1 MKTGW
6 NNGGSILVRVGP
18 HHFAFLRGYFEGLAL
33 ATLSRRYLET
43 AVSPDPDLRIAKST
57 LKWIREQL
65 MVAARRRGLFAE
77 ARLILL
83 DPEKLR
89 GSDKRPIPTLEEFRE
104 IRDPHELF
112 SEAELLELFH
122 EEYGNNAHSD
132 RRTTRNER
140 LRRKQINAL
149 LSLEK
154 LLGSPPS
161 PSDDVT
167 GWLHPVLAKRLKN
180 AGLDTLMQLIEA
192 INVRGYRWWT
202 GVPRFGE
209 KAAAQVVAWL
219 STESTTRGLGVKLGI
234 QATTPARSIPIDA
247 LAAARPKQFGIVPIE
262 FLSLPPH
269 LDGSDKSLHLQKY
282 SGLPPNDLEAIRRW
296 LGTKEEGSHTWR
308 SYRKEAERFL
318 LWATLERGKS
328 LSSLSRDDCHEYL
341 EFLKHLDS
349 ADSTPWRFR
358 LPRIDW
364 ISPRGTKRWSP
375 LWRPFEGGLS
385 LESRKLAKTILS
397 VMGRSFVE
405 CGYWATNPWED
416 VSEEAPAP
424 QKTSDID
431 RFSAAEW
438 LVLSRHL
445 DRLKDPLKA
454 QRLRFMLVLFRETG
468 IRVAELVHSRRG
480 DVHFDACNPEGYGF
494 IKIRIG
500 SRKTKEFRLNKDVM
514 IELDSYLKLRGCG
527 GMDSCPP
534 SAPLIARLPN
544 ESQRSEGECG
554 ISANGLYFIFKEFF
568 TEIAKYVGAT
578 SSPGDS
584 ESNAYDGIA
593 FQNINGRWLRLL
605 PAPLHS
611 SLDG

>member
-43 AVSPDPDLRIAKST
+43 AVSPDPDLRIAKTT

-65 MVAARRRGLFAE
+65 MVAARRRGMFAE

-89 GSDKRPIPTLEEFRE
+89 ASEKRAIPTLEEFRE

-140 LRRKQINAL
+140 LRRKQITAL
-149 LSLEK
+149 LALEK

-180 AGLDTLMQLIEA
+180 AGLETLMQLIET
-192 INVRGYRWWT
+192 INLRGYRWWT
-202 GVPRFGE
+202 EVPRFGE

-219 STESTTRGLGVKLGI
+219 STESTTRGLGVKLSI
-234 QATTPARSIPIDA
+234 QATTPVRSIPVDV
-247 LAAARPKQFGIVPIE
+247 LAASRPKQFGIVPIE

-269 LDGSDKSLHLQKY
+269 LDGSDKGDRQGKNSA
-282 SGLPPNDLEAIRRW
+282 LPSNDLEAIHRW
-296 LGTKEEGSHTWR
+296 LGTKEKGSHTWR

-318 LWATLERGKS
+318 LWATLERGIS
-328 LSSLSRDDCHEYL
+328 LSSLSRDDCREYM
-341 EFLKHLDS
+341 EFLEHLGL
-349 ADSTPWRFR
+349 ADSTSWRFH

-364 ISPRGTKRWSP
+364 IAPRGTKRWSP
-375 LWRPFEGGLS
+375 LWRPFEGELS
-385 LESRKLAKTILS
+385 PESRKLAKTILS
-397 VMGRSFVE
+397 TMARSFVD
-405 CGYWATNPWED
+405 CGYWLANPWD
-416 VSEEAPAP
+416 DISKEAHVP
-424 QKTSDID
+424 QRTRDAG

-438 LVLSRHL
+438 FVLSQHL
-445 DRLKDPLKA
+445 GHLKDPLKA
-454 QRLRFMLVLFRETG
+454 QRLRFVLVLFRDTEIRPSEIVHSQREDVRFDVCCLKDG
-468 IRVAELVHSRRG
+468 GLIRVRSGNRKGQEIQINKEAVNELDCYLALR
-480 DVHFDACNPEGYGF
+480 GYGG
-494 IKIRIG
+494 ID
-500 SRKTKEFRLNKDVM
+500 N
-514 IELDSYLKLRGCG
+514 
-527 GMDSCPP
+527 CPP
-534 SAPLIARLPN
+534 STPLIARLPN
-544 ESQRSEGECG
+544 ESKRREDEGG
-554 ISANGLYFIFKEFF
+554 ISANGLYFILREFF
-568 TEIAKYVGAT
+568 TDVAKCAGAA
-578 SSPGDS
+578 SSDGDS
-584 ESNAYDGIA
+584 GHCIFDSTAIQNASR
-593 FQNINGRWLRLL
+593 RWLRSL
-605 PAPLHS
+605 PAA
-611 SLDG
+611 